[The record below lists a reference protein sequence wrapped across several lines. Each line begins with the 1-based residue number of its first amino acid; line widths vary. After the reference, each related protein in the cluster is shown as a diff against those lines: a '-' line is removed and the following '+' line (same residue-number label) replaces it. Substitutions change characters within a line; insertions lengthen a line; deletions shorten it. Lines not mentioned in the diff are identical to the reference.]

1 MSRRRRPEKRVI
13 LPDPKF
19 GDLVLSK
26 FMNNLMLDGK
36 KSVAERIVYG
46 ALETVEVKATEPE
59 TPVEKAAVGS
69 VNLAFGAEIPEMKA
83 GEKIK
88 IPVLVK
94 GNGKFQSAVIGLNFD
109 SSKVAVRSVAFGDAF
124 GISSVN
130 GAVTPFLNQKGKMY
144 VSLLTK
150 DGLEIGAAGTLAI
163 IEIEALTAGK
173 PVIAF
178 DRNVLSFLAGD
189 GRNLA
194 VKFE

>member
-1 MSRRRRPEKRVI
+1 M
-13 LPDPKF
+13 
-19 GDLVLSK
+19 
-26 FMNNLMLDGK
+26 
-36 KSVAERIVYG
+36 
-46 ALETVEVKATEPE
+46 
-59 TPVEKAAVGS
+59 
-69 VNLAFGAEIPEMKA
+69 
-83 GEKIK
+83 
-88 IPVLVK
+88 
-94 GNGKFQSAVIGLNFD
+94 
-109 SSKVAVRSVAFGDAF
+109 
-124 GISSVN
+124 
-130 GAVTPFLNQKGKMY
+130 TPFLNQKGKMY